1 MGYGSMQGI
10 PMVAS
15 SPVRHESPIGISP
28 IEVQSYTAPWKALS
42 DFALHQDLDR
52 LDMSTPHFQQIVN
65 QVSLSSC
72 QFDVDVS
79 YLDIPITYL
88 SLNFYSMNVN
98 AATPMWFHAL
108 SSFDSGAK
116 FYRTRASSNIYL
128 CVAV

>member
-65 QVSLSSC
+65 QTPNTKEWSCPLTDLLKGGGGSFVAFPREAVPKSS
-72 QFDVDVS
+72 DANPR
-79 YLDIPITYL
+79 LL
-88 SLNFYSMNVN
+88 
-98 AATPMWFHAL
+98 
-108 SSFDSGAK
+108 
-116 FYRTRASSNIYL
+116 
-128 CVAV
+128 